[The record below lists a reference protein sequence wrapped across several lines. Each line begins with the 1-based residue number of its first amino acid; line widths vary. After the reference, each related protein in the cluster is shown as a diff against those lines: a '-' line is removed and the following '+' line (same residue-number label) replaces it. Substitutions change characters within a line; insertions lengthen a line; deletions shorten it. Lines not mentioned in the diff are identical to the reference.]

1 MQVHQVPAL
10 GGALWLREGWRLFR
24 RQPIGL
30 PAMVVFYLLL
40 LFVPLLLPPP
50 YLGIALSTVVSPF
63 ATVGL
68 MTACR
73 EIVLGR
79 APTVI
84 VFAVAFREPSA
95 RARLLRLGMINVVLV
110 LLLAT
115 LFSMLELDGVSVDTP
130 AETAPGLQDI
140 NWASMLLQ
148 LVAFAPVLALM
159 WFSPLLVAWHG
170 MTPAKAMFGSAIAC
184 LRNVGSLFVYGNIVV
199 LFVFV
204 VSFVVLGAIGL
215 VTSSQSVQSMF
226 IAPVGLVVVSIVQAS
241 FYAMYVS
248 IFSQDA

>member
-10 GGALWLREGWRLFR
+10 GGALWLRDGWRLFK

-30 PAMVVFYLLL
+30 PAMVVFFLLMI
-40 LFVPLLLPPP
+40 FVPLLLPK
-50 YLGIALSTVVSPF
+50 YVDGAVLMLVLPF

-84 VFAVAFREPSA
+84 VFAVAFREPGA
-95 RARLLRLGMINVVLV
+95 RNRLLRLGLINVLLALV
-110 LLLAT
+110 LAT
-115 LFSMLELDGVSVDTP
+115 LSSLFGIDALRVDATTETP
-130 AETAPGLQDI
+130 RALTDVNWTA
-140 NWASMLLQ
+140 LLVR
-148 LVAFAPVLALM
+148 LLVLAPIAAVM
-159 WFSPLLVAWHG
+159 WFSPMLVAWHG
-170 MTPAKAMFGSAIAC
+170 MTPGKAMFGSAVAC
-184 LRNVGSLFVYGNIVV
+184 VRNVGSLFVYCNSVV
-199 LFVFV
+199 LFVFFV
-204 VSFVVLGAIGL
+204 NFVVLGVVGL

-226 IAPVGLVVVSIVQAS
+226 IAPVGLVVMSIVQAS
-241 FYAMYVS
+241 FYAMYAS